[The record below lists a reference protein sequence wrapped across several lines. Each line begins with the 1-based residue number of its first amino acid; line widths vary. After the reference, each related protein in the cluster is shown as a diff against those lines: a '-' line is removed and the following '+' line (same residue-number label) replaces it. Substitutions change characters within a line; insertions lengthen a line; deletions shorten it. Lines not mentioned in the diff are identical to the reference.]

1 MDWLGTSGCDCLCLS
16 VAQTAEV
23 QLSGTAGMS
32 EWRTQ
37 PDKPSLLYS
46 LSDFSMSI
54 NLCLTYSPVPLDGI
68 DTFIYIICLIAVLLD
83 PAPVPSCKMSVS
95 FIQQINFS
103 LKVPLVISKRLCA
116 LVVLFKSVVLSYCSK
131 RGEGEN

>member
-1 MDWLGTSGCDCLCLS
+1 
-16 VAQTAEV
+16 
-23 QLSGTAGMS
+23 MS
-32 EWRTQ
+32 KWRTQ
-37 PDKPSLLYS
+37 PDNPSLLYS

-83 PAPVPSCKMSVS
+83 PALVPSCKMSVS
-95 FIQQINFS
+95 FILQINFS

>member
-1 MDWLGTSGCDCLCLS
+1 MSILVGLSMFIICPRLHETNEPSTCCHGRVVDVDGLTGDFWVWLS
-16 VAQTAEV
+16 VFVGCSDSKV

-54 NLCLTYSPVPLDGI
+54 NLCLTYSPVPIDGI
-68 DTFIYIICLIAVLLD
+68 DTFIYIICLMAVFLTQ
-83 PAPVPSCKMSVS
+83 PSYH
-95 FIQQINFS
+95 
-103 LKVPLVISKRLCA
+103 LVKCLSP
-116 LVVLFKSVVLSYCSK
+116 LSYK
-131 RGEGEN
+131 

>member
-1 MDWLGTSGCDCLCLS
+1 MS

-23 QLSGTAGMS
+23 QLSGNAGMS

-68 DTFIYIICLIAVLLD
+68 DTFIYIICHMAVLLD
-83 PAPVPSCKMSVS
+83 PALVPSCKMSVS
-95 FIQQINFS
+95 FILQINFS
-103 LKVPLVISKRLCA
+103 VSLVISKRLSA
-116 LVVLFKSVVLSYCSK
+116 LVALFL
-131 RGEGEN
+131 